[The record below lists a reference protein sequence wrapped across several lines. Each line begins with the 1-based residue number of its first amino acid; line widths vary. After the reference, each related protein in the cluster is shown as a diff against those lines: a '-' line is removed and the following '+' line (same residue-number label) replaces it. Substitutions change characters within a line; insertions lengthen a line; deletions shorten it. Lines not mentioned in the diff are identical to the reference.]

1 VRGESVRADLP
12 PPPVDAPLVADILA
26 ALGGMPAAT
35 AVPEF
40 RSHVQREGGPLARS
54 LERLEAAHAAGE
66 LPTRLAAEVLAWA
79 AFLAL
84 VRGHRGATTVA
95 RYVDCLARF
104 LRWTHE
110 NHHDHATL
118 PMSAFDAWQKWLRL
132 TMRHG
137 AKWQALQVTAVRN
150 FYDWRHTR
158 DIGPNC
164 ARDLRA
170 PRENQRPPRKYT
182 GQQLQGMLRIVGSY
196 DNDSER
202 LRDTALI
209 LFLLATGA
217 RREEVTKLDVH
228 DLELA
233 RNTGVAHLKGKGAK
247 DRDVPFEGPV
257 VGALR
262 DWLLHRESLPYLQP
276 TDAVFVSINGMRQG
290 NRLNVTGVEHRI
302 KLAARRSGMRK
313 GQWGVHRFRVTFATL
328 LYDGDGGAAGAGIEE
343 IRRLLGHE
351 SIETTRRYIDVSE
364 RARKT
369 RLSANAQHLALGTRN
384 TDGPRWLAAAL
395 GGGYRRD

>member
-1 VRGESVRADLP
+1 MRADPAAAAAFLP
-12 PPPVDAPLVADILA
+12 LPATIVAELA
-26 ALGGMPAAT
+26 GMPSAAG
-35 AVPEF
+35 VGEF
-40 RSHVQREGGPLARS
+40 RAHVQREGGPLARS
-54 LERLEAAHAAGE
+54 LERLEASHAAAA
-66 LPTRLAAEVLAWA
+66 LPARMAAEVLAWT

-104 LRWTHE
+104 LRWLHE
-110 NHHDHATL
+110 NDHDHAQVALST
-118 PMSAFDAWQKWLRL
+118 FDAWQKWLRL

-137 AKWQALQVTAVRN
+137 VKWQALQVTAVRN

-164 ARDLRA
+164 ARDLRG

-182 GQQLQGMLRIVGSY
+182 TQQLQGMLRVVAGYESQ
-196 DNDSER
+196 SER

-217 RREEVTKLDVH
+217 RREEVTRLDVH
-228 DLELA
+228 DLELG

-247 DRDVPFEGPV
+247 ERDVPFEGPV

-276 TDAVFVSINGMRQG
+276 TDAVFVSINGRRQG
-290 NRLNVTGVEHRI
+290 HRLALSGVEHRI
-302 KLAARRSGMRK
+302 KHAARRSGMRK

-328 LYDGDGGAAGAGIEE
+328 LYDGDAGMPGAGIEE

-351 SIETTRRYIDVSE
+351 TIETTRRYIDVSE
-364 RARKT
+364 RARRT
-369 RLSANAQHLALGTRN
+369 RLSSGAQHLALGTRS
-384 TDGPRWLAAAL
+384 TAGPRWLDAAL
-395 GGGYRRD
+395 GGGYRNG